1 MKKLRNCPFC
11 GADVNTDIPCLG
23 VHFNKLIG
31 KWIFSHQCS
40 PDPKA
45 LTVDVTVWGKTEEEV
60 VDKWNGEVETSE
72 SL

>member
-11 GADVNTDIPCLG
+11 NAEVDANDPVYG

-31 KWIFSHQCS
+31 KWLFGHSCHH
-40 PDPKA
+40 A
-45 LTVDVTVWGKTEEEV
+45 LPVEVDITVYGETEEEV
-60 VDKWNGEVETSE
+60 VNRWNGEVKESE